1 MGIDTHEVL
10 EAASTKFKKV
20 LLNES
25 FVIQNYHSGAN
36 KKLRLLFIFISSYF
50 KYFNKWGWF
59 NFKSNTLNN

>member
-36 KKLRLLFIFISSYF
+36 KKLRLFIIAGT
-50 KYFNKWGWF
+50 NKAQSI
-59 NFKSNTLNN
+59 KVA